1 MSVRPWE
8 LHAPLEPSQILR
20 TLNEQFLVTAMVRL
34 QEFIFAF
41 LTVASTVAGQS
52 CATINPAYAPT
63 WGAGFS
69 GRVVMNGLKSPRG
82 IIFDSMNNLLVV
94 EAGGAGVRYV
104 KLTDNGGTNV
114 CVGSS
119 KQLIPE
125 RGVSNN
131 SPSR

>member
-1 MSVRPWE
+1 MRKLSERHFV
-8 LHAPLEPSQILR
+8 
-20 TLNEQFLVTAMVRL
+20 FAMVRFQDL
-34 QEFIFAF
+34 LFAF
-41 LTVASTVAGQS
+41 AALTTTTVAQS

-82 IIFDSMNNLLVV
+82 MVFDSLNNLLVV

-125 RGVSNN
+125 RGVSDALLFASRN
-131 SPSR
+131 SS